1 MAVTVK
7 AGDSLSAI
15 AKRELGDASRWRE
28 IYNLNKDQI
37 KDPNLIFPGQ
47 TFKMPADAG
56 IPANGGQR
64 SALALR
70 DGAAPVAAAGDGA
83 APVAAAG
90 DGANAAR
97 GKAPYINQYR
107 PAGAANGYVNGDAN
121 CGPTSMAM
129 IARAFGKGGNMSDA
143 QLINYLGGKGGTT
156 ANGTNVNGISAM
168 AQAIG
173 LGAETRGGADTAWI
187 AEQLKAGKMVVAN
200 GDYYAMAP
208 HANPAKVGT
217 GGHYVSV
224 VGMDAN
230 GNFIVNDPADKNV
243 GTVSPEALARFIRG
257 NRNGGYQ
264 IAVG

>member
-15 AKRELGDASRWRE
+15 ARRELGDASRWRE

-37 KDPNLIFPGQ
+37 NNPDLIHPGQ
-47 TFKMPADAG
+47 TFKMPGDAG
-56 IPANGGQR
+56 VPANGGQR

-70 DGAAPVAAAGDGA
+70 DGAAPI
-83 APVAAAG
+83 AAAG
-90 DGANAAR
+90 DGANVAR
-97 GKAPYINQYR
+97 GKAPYINQYN

-121 CGPTSMAM
+121 CGPASMAM
-129 IARAFGKGGNMSDA
+129 IARAFGMGGTMSDA

-156 ANGTNVNGISAM
+156 SDGTNVNGISAM
-168 AQAIG
+168 AQTLG

-187 AEQLKAGKMVVAN
+187 AEQIKAGKMVVAN

-208 HANPAKVGT
+208 HADPAKVGT